1 MSDSETESDTD
12 NVDNNGK
19 QQVVVYKPDNQV
31 VKLRE
36 SVSRVN
42 EHNKTNVRDII
53 VNAVGMLGTKS
64 NAQLC
69 HNKNYKYLKREL
81 IKIIDDFPNLK
92 FLASSNNCI
101 IVGVNVVHQVSP
113 RRCRSSTTKQTK
125 ELKRKLD
132 VPVTKLMLEK
142 ILDARDA
149 QNKKAKEADSM
160 TTNTLIKEVGNMVKL
175 MTKFMPAIAAN
186 ANANVMNPIN
196 PAMTDFVPN
205 SFFGDLGTD
214 IF

>member
-1 MSDSETESDTD
+1 
-12 NVDNNGK
+12 
-19 QQVVVYKPDNQV
+19 
-31 VKLRE
+31 
-36 SVSRVN
+36 
-42 EHNKTNVRDII
+42 
-53 VNAVGMLGTKS
+53 
-64 NAQLC
+64 
-69 HNKNYKYLKREL
+69 
-81 IKIIDDFPNLK
+81 
-92 FLASSNNCI
+92 
-101 IVGVNVVHQVSP
+101 
-113 RRCRSSTTKQTK
+113 
-125 ELKRKLD
+125 
-132 VPVTKLMLEK
+132 MLEK